1 MSGCVS
7 DRFLVIE
14 MLGRTLVNTKLHL
27 DTSSALLIRTLSK
40 AMGGTLEFGH
50 ASS

>member
-14 MLGRTLVNTKLHL
+14 MSGRRLVNTKLHL
-27 DTSSALLIRTLSK
+27 DTTI
-40 AMGGTLEFGH
+40 
-50 ASS
+50 